1 MRERFV
7 YLAGPILGCTEGEAK
22 DWREQVDYDFRHQTT
37 VPGRLVAISPL
48 RCEPAIDGAYYKGT
62 YDDPKF
68 GTGRAIVA
76 KNLFDTKACDM
87 ALIYLPKPAE
97 GRHQSYGTMME
108 LAWAFALGKPTIL
121 VSDDP
126 EILGHSVVTANASW
140 ILDSLDEAVDLIVG
154 ILGGYVG
161 GKNV

>member
-1 MRERFV
+1 MRERFI
-7 YLAGPILGCTEGEAK
+7 YLAGPILGLTEGEAK
-22 DWREQVDYDFRHQTT
+22 NWRQLVDDQL
-37 VPGRLVAISPL
+37 RLSGSNIVGISPL

-76 KNLFDTKACDM
+76 KNLFDTKTCDM

-126 EILGHSVVTANASW
+126 EILGHPVVTANASW